1 VTDQPA
7 PLDADVTPPRAPD
20 TSAPEGSTG
29 GDPTR
34 PTGRTAASDGA
45 PTDGRG
51 AVAAADSTG
60 VAAATGARP
69 GAGVAADEAP
79 AGTTERDGVDIAIR
93 LEDLTKTYPGASR
106 PAVGGLNLTIPRG
119 ELVALVGPSGCG
131 KTTTLKMI
139 NRLVEPTGGTVWL
152 EGTDIRTL
160 PVHELRRGIGYVIQ
174 QAGLFPHRKVRDNI
188 GTVPQLLGWPKARIR
203 QRVGELA
210 ELLDLDPVLLNRYP
224 AALSGGQQ
232 QRVGVARAL
241 AADPPVLLMDEP
253 YSAVDPIVRAR
264 LQDELLALQRRVQK
278 TIVLVTHDIDE
289 AIKLADRIAI
299 LEVGGV
305 LEQVGPPE
313 ELLRAPANDFVAD
326 FLGDDRGIKRL
337 SLMRVGQASLSRG
350 PVVSPTAS
358 AEDARAVMVAEGT
371 DWVAVCDGDQLL
383 GWVGDDEIAAAT
395 TLAGT
400 HPRPFAAVVYPDTTL
415 KAALDVIVTSR
426 TRVAVVV
433 EDTAGGRRYKGMLT
447 IDDLAEGVTR

>member
-1 VTDQPA
+1 VRTTTDHTELRA
-7 PLDADVTPPRAPD
+7 RASAADAEDGDA
-20 TSAPEGSTG
+20 G
-29 GDPTR
+29 GD
-34 PTGRTAASDGA
+34 GA
-45 PTDGRG
+45 D
-51 AVAAADSTG
+51 
-60 VAAATGARP
+60 
-69 GAGVAADEAP
+69 
-79 AGTTERDGVDIAIR
+79 DIAIR
-93 LEDLTKTYPGASR
+93 LDDLTKVYPGATG
-106 PAVGGLNLTIPRG
+106 PAVGGLDLTVPRG

-152 EGTDIRTL
+152 EGVDIRTR

-188 GTVPQLLGWPKARIR
+188 ATVPLLMGWPKARIAD
-203 QRVGELA
+203 RVAELA
-210 ELLDLDPVLLNRYP
+210 ELLDLDRVLLDRYP
-224 AALSGGQQ
+224 SGLSGGQQ

-264 LQDELLALQRRVQK
+264 LQDDLLALQRRVQK

-299 LEVGGV
+299 LNVGGV

-313 ELLRAPANDFVAD
+313 ELLRAPADDFVAD

-337 SLMRVGQASLSRG
+337 SLMRVDQTSLSRG
-350 PVVSPTAS
+350 PVVEPS
-358 AEDARAVMVAEGT
+358 ATPDQARAVMAAEGT
-371 DWVAVCDGDQLL
+371 DWVAVCEGDHLR
-383 GWVGDDEIAAAT
+383 GWVGDDELGSAAT
-395 TLAGT
+395 MGDTD
-400 HPRPFAAVVYPDTTL
+400 PRPFLAVVHPDTTL
-415 KAALDVIVTSR
+415 KAALDGIVTSR

-433 EDTAGGRRYKGMLT
+433 ESPAGAGAADGGRYLGMLT